1 MNLGYS
7 VNLGHDNDNKVDKV
21 TDRNGNTTTY
31 VYDDQD
37 NITEVTD
44 SKGNVTQYTYDQFGN
59 ETSVTDA
66 LGHKTAYEYYRYGN
80 VTKETNTLGFSTE
93 TTYILTQDQTG
104 QVNHLYQDAQ
114 GSTRLVTD
122 QQGSTQSIIDYDA
135 FGNALLSS
143 KPDSTIKHRYVGEY
157 LDQDSGFYHLRARD
171 YDPKIGHFVSRD
183 RFEGIRNNPLT
194 LNPYLYAN
202 ADPVNGV
209 DPSGHFGLGG
219 MMAAMD
225 IRSTLS
231 NIQIDFGMNLFDGIM
246 DPNSVAKNMAVSTG
260 ILVLGGTGVKLLKM
274 LSGKFRAMI
283 SKVKYVNI
291 APRKLTTVE
300 VGLDNIK
307 GIIFDVTYQ
316 VKDHVATIR
325 VNMIDVQSAG
335 GKISNPA
342 RIMNNFAELAKKD
355 GAVMLRVEGTIANPA
370 LYEILQ
376 RRYNMV
382 SNGAHDSF
390 VIDLISKI

>member
-7 VNLGHDNDNKVDKV
+7 VNLGHNNDNKVDKV

-44 SKGNVTQYTYDQFGN
+44 SKDNVTQYTYDQFGN

-66 LGHKTAYEYYRYGN
+66 LGHKTAYEYYHYGN

-171 YDPKIGHFVSRD
+171 YDPKIGRFVSRD
-183 RFEGIRNNPLT
+183 SFEGVRNNPLT

-307 GIIFDVTYQ
+307 GIIFDATYQ

-390 VIDLISKI
+390 VIDLFSKI

>member
-44 SKGNVTQYTYDQFGN
+44 SKGNVTQHTYDQFGN

-66 LGHKTAYEYYRYGN
+66 LDHKTAYEYYRYGN

-135 FGNALLSS
+135 FGNALLSGN
-143 KPDSTIKHRYVGEY
+143 PDSTIKHRYVGEY

-171 YDPKIGHFVSRD
+171 YDPKIGRFVSRD

-307 GIIFDVTYQ
+307 GIIFDATYQ

>member
-31 VYDDQD
+31 VYDDQG

-171 YDPKIGHFVSRD
+171 YDPKIGRFVSRD

>member
-44 SKGNVTQYTYDQFGN
+44 SKGNVTQHTYDQFGN

-66 LGHKTAYEYYRYGN
+66 LDHKTAYEYYRYGN

-122 QQGSTQSIIDYDA
+122 QQGSTQSIVDYDA

-171 YDPKIGHFVSRD
+171 YDPKIGRFVSRD

-307 GIIFDVTYQ
+307 GIIFDATYQ

>member
-1 MNLGYS
+1 MVLERTRVDQGAWSETLYVHTPEGLGD
-7 VNLGHDNDNKVDKV
+7 L
-21 TDRNGNTTTY
+21 
-31 VYDDQD
+31 
-37 NITEVTD
+37 
-44 SKGNVTQYTYDQFGN
+44 
-59 ETSVTDA
+59 
-66 LGHKTAYEYYRYGN
+66 
-80 VTKETNTLGFSTE
+80 
-93 TTYILTQDQTG
+93 LTQDQTG

-171 YDPKIGHFVSRD
+171 YDPKIGRFVSRD

-307 GIIFDVTYQ
+307 GIIFDATYQ

-342 RIMNNFAELAKKD
+342 RIMNNFAELAKKKD

>member
-171 YDPKIGHFVSRD
+171 YDPKIGRFVSRD

-307 GIIFDVTYQ
+307 GIIFDATYQ